1 MSKRQKTWRL
11 IVSGSLLAA
20 VAMVGLTVFQIER
33 NQNLRPETEDYALL
47 EEETDDQD
55 VQDEHLGGNSTA
67 TIDDMPHHTIV
78 DDEEEEI
85 PESTQ
90 TSSEEVTA
98 QMETEEVS
106 TQLEIEDGTME
117 DVLTEDVSGT
127 TIIEPELNFTEDTML
142 DWPVNGA
149 VLMDYSMDHT
159 VYFST
164 LDVYKYNPSV
174 ILSAQAGDPVEAA
187 AHGKIVKIENTMETG
202 MTVTADLGNGYQVI
216 YGQLENVLVEE
227 NDIVTA
233 GTVLGYVGEPSRFYT
248 KEGTNLYF
256 AMTKD
261 GESIDPILYLP

>member
-20 VAMVGLTVFQIER
+20 VAMVGLTVFQVER
-33 NQNLRPETEDYALL
+33 NQEMRPKTEEYALL
-47 EEETDDQD
+47 EDEANNTDT
-55 VQDEHLGGNSTA
+55 QDEHFGGNSTA
-67 TIDDMPHHTIV
+67 TIDEVPHHTIV

-85 PESTQ
+85 PESAQ
-90 TSSEEVTA
+90 TSSKDVTA
-98 QMETEEVS
+98 QIESEEDNV
-106 TQLEIEDGTME
+106 QPEKEEDL
-117 DVLTEDVSGT
+117 LTEDVSGT

-142 DWPVNGA
+142 EWPVSGS

-174 ILSAQAGDPVEAA
+174 ILSAQVGEPVEAA
-187 AHGKIVKIENTMETG
+187 AHGKIVKIENTVETG
-202 MTVTADLGNGYQVI
+202 MTVTADLGNGYQVV

-248 KEGTNLYF
+248 KEGSNLYF